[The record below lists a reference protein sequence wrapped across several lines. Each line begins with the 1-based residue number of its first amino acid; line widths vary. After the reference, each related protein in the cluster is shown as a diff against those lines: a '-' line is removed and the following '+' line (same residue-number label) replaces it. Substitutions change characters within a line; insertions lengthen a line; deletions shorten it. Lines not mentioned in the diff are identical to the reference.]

1 MIFTEL
7 KDILND
13 LLEYNFLRSH
23 LKPLKVSRFKR
34 AVSNIAARIRVQNL
48 FNL

>member
-1 MIFTEL
+1 MIFIEL

-23 LKPLKVSRFKR
+23 LKPLKVFRFKS
-34 AVSNIAARIRVQNL
+34 AVSNIEARVRVNM
-48 FNL
+48 FNS